1 MASIS
6 LKSALVATL
15 AAVATAMP
23 AAPRLS
29 ERQLKIH
36 QAMKR
41 QEAGAAAAG
50 ITDPDILQL

>member
-1 MASIS
+1 MAGTS

-23 AAPRLS
+23 AVPRLS
-29 ERQLKIH
+29 DRQLKIH

-41 QEAGAAAAG
+41 QEAAGQAAG

>member
-1 MASIS
+1 MAGIS

-36 QAMKR
+36 QAMRR
-41 QEAGAAAAG
+41 QQAAGQAAG